1 MIMRKGS
8 TLKEFT
14 VLNVYILSN
23 RMSKYKSEKL
33 IGIHRENRQ
42 IHCIAGNINILLSAI
57 DGSNRQK
64 ISKDTVELN
73 STINQW
79 ELINIYKIFHPTIA

>member
-1 MIMRKGS
+1 MCIYLATECQNIRGKTDRNTG
-8 TLKEFT
+8 
-14 VLNVYILSN
+14 
-23 RMSKYKSEKL
+23 
-33 IGIHRENRQ
+33 ENRQ

-57 DGSNRQK
+57 DGSSRQK

-79 ELINIYKIFHPTIA
+79 ELIQIYKILHPTIA